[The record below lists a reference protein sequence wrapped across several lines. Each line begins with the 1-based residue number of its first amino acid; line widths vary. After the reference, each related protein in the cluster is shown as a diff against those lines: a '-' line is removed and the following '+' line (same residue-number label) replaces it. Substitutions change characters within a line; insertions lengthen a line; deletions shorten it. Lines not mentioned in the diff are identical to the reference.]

1 MSNTKEWTPSV
12 LVEHG
17 KHGEYYWDATTQEKF
32 QANCLAILKN
42 RFDQGWYYYEPE
54 EPTKPK
60 GLLTKEEIKELQ
72 QPYKGQAIQIYNN
85 YVRAKREYVSEKE
98 LWDELKAAIEEN
110 DGGLAWGVLYDR
122 SDYEYERVSLEDLNN
137 A

>member
-1 MSNTKEWTPSV
+1 MAQSKAWTPSV

-17 KHGEYYWDATTQEKF
+17 KHGEYYWDATTKEKF
-32 QANCLAILKN
+32 RANCLAILKD
-42 RFDQGWYYYEPE
+42 RLDQGWYYYEPE
-54 EPTKPK
+54 EPTEPT

-85 YVRAKREYVSEKE
+85 YQSRLRDYKLEKE
-98 LWDELKAAIEEN
+98 TWDELKEAIEKE